1 MLGLLDDDLA
11 RFTRGVEASGR
22 RVHTLARTLTLT
34 LTRLEIRTLTLTRT
48 PRRVHTLALY
58 EKAEQKPADV
68 ADPQAFP
75 RLNHITY
82 S

>member
-1 MLGLLDDDLA
+1 M
-11 RFTRGVEASGR
+11 
-22 RVHTLARTLTLT
+22 HTPALTL
-34 LTRLEIRTLTLTRT
+34 TLTLTRT

-68 ADPQAFP
+68 ADPQAFHW
-75 RLNHITY
+75 LNHITY